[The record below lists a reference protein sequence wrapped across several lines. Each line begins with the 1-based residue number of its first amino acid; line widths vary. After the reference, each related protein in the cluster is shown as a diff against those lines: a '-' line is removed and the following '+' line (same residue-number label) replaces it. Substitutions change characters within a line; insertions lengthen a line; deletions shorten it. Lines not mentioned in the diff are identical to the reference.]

1 MKPEKINDLI
11 PPASGPPDFDLLDF
25 SGEIQEMEISDAQA
39 EQILQALWPIM
50 YTAAQIGWGVDIV
63 QIMLPQLFSEVANDN
78 DVKKKGS
85 EDE

>member
-11 PPASGPPDFDLLDF
+11 SPTSGPPEFDLSDF
-25 SGEIQEMEISDAQA
+25 REEIDELNISDVQAQ
-39 EQILQALWPIM
+39 QILQALWQIM
-50 YTAAQIGWGVDIV
+50 YSAAQIGWGVDIV

-85 EDE
+85 ANE